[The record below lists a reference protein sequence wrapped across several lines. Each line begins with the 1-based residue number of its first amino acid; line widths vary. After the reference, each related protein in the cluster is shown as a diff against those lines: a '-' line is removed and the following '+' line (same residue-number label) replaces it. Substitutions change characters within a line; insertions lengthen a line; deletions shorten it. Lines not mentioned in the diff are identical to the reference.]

1 MIIVN
6 VKESDDEKHPELEYT
21 LATQHYEAAA
31 DLESSVAG
39 RTSTRRASR
48 TSRNSI
54 SAPLIEED
62 EFNDSSDSGEAI
74 IDMERLV
81 PISAETF
88 TATVLDMQDN
98 NYHFVLNGKTWTVL
112 MQRFPDDI
120 IQRIVAKGTVYARMS
135 PECKMQLVES
145 LQVNFR
151 QAGVL
156 LSDVCFVSYLNLSIF
171 SEYWLCCG
179 ILW

>member
-6 VKESDDEKHPELEYT
+6 VKESDDEKHPELEFT
-21 LATQHYEAAA
+21 LATQHYEATA
-31 DLESSVAG
+31 DLESSDIE

-48 TSRNSI
+48 VSRNSMTA
-54 SAPLIEED
+54 SLIQED
-62 EFNDSSDSGEAI
+62 ELNDSSDSGEAI

-112 MQRFPDDI
+112 MQRFPEHMI
-120 IQRIVAKGTVYARMS
+120 ERIVAKGTVYARMS

-145 LQVNFR
+145 LQVTDR
-151 QAGVL
+151 Q
-156 LSDVCFVSYLNLSIF
+156 VSLIMYPKLTLT
-171 SEYWLCCG
+171 
-179 ILW
+179 